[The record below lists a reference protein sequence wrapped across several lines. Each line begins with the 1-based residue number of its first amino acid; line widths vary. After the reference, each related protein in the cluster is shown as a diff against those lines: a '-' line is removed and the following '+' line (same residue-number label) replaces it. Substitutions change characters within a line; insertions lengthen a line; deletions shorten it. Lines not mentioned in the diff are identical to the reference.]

1 MTGGAAAAAAARCNW
16 LQTQK
21 RLKPPEEASQRIME
35 TLNAIV
41 NRIGRVFRPSPD
53 TSSVVSALRVPEVGE
68 ALRRQKNLR
77 GPGR

>member
-1 MTGGAAAAAAARCNW
+1 
-16 LQTQK
+16 
-21 RLKPPEEASQRIME
+21 ME